1 MPLVLDPN
9 TNGSVDDYNVLH
21 GQLQIGQIYRR
32 TAALRAEAQWLWALN
47 GVPECPDGLA
57 LTGLEASLDEAVA
70 ALNARWAKWL
80 ASAGL
85 TEAAK
90 SG

>member
-1 MPLVLDPN
+1 LAIVLRANIDA
-9 TNGSVDDYNVLH
+9 SADDYQVLH
-21 GQLQIGQIYRR
+21 GELQIGQIYKRKVD
-32 TAALRAEAQWLWALN
+32 LRPEAQWLWTLN
-47 GVPECPDGLA
+47 GVPECPNGLTF
-57 LTGLEASLDEAVA
+57 TGVAGSLDEAKA
-70 ALNARWAKWL
+70 ALQERWSKWL